1 MQTTHQER
9 ARIFRNEIQQAIFQ
23 KIGATGVKSNVNNNI
38 CLKVSPSFDSD
49 SIGHS
54 IAEVQHDQIIDER
67 GLYFSY
73 ECLSIDELV
82 ELADLI
88 KA

>member
-9 ARIFRNEIQQAIFQ
+9 ARIFRYEIQQAIFQ

-38 CLKVSPSFDSD
+38 CLEVSPPFDSD
-49 SIGHS
+49 SIGHTVK
-54 IAEVQHDQIIDER
+54 EVQHEQVIDER
-67 GLYFSY
+67 ELYFSY